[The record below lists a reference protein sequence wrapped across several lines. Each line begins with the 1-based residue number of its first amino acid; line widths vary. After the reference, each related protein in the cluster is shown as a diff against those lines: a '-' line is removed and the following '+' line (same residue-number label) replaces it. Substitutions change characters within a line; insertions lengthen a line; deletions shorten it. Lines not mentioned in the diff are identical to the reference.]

1 MRFKDFFYQSQLLP
15 DMEGDRWRSS
25 IAAGA
30 QIITTILTYQNVLKG
45 GCTAKHKDMA
55 SDIEIYNHRDTKKK
69 QNTH

>member
-1 MRFKDFFYQSQLLP
+1 
-15 DMEGDRWRSS
+15 MEVINRSGCTNNNDYTDVS
-25 IAAGA
+25 K
-30 QIITTILTYQNVLKG
+30 NVLKG